1 MSQES
6 VGKTFAVAGTLA
18 IICGIF
24 VSAAAVGLRPIQDE
38 NKSLDIKKN
47 ILAAAG
53 LMTTDTNIEE
63 AYKESVTPRLVD
75 LSTGNYDDT
84 MDAGTYDQA
93 KAAKTPAT
101 SVTIPAKEDIAKIKR
116 MAKVALVYE
125 IKKDGKL
132 DQIVLPFHGKGL
144 WSTMYGFLAI
154 SSDTETVR
162 GITYYQHGETPGLG
176 GEVDNPK
183 WKDLWPGKKLFTA
196 NGDVA
201 IHVIK
206 GHVSDSAPNA
216 KYEVDGLSGATLT
229 TNGIDAMIRFWIGP
243 EAFGKYLSNIRA
255 KGDFNG

>member
-6 VGKTFAVAGTLA
+6 VGKTFAVAGALA
-18 IICGIF
+18 IFCGIF
-24 VSAAAVGLRPIQDE
+24 VSAAAVGLRPIQEE

-53 LMTTDTNIEE
+53 LMTPDTNIEE
-63 AYKESVTPRLVD
+63 AYKSSVTPRLVD
-75 LSTGNYDDT
+75 LSTGNYDNT
-84 MDAGTYDQA
+84 ADANTYDQA
-93 KAAKTPAT
+93 KAAKDPAENRI
-101 SVTIPAKEDIAKIKR
+101 IPAKEDIAKIKR

-154 SSDTETVR
+154 SSDIETVR

-183 WKDLWPGKKLFTA
+183 WKALWPGKKLFTE

-206 GHVSDSAPNA
+206 GHVAESAPNA

-229 TNGIDAMIRFWIGP
+229 TTGTDAMIRFWIGP
-243 EAFGKYLSNIRA
+243 EAFGKYLSKIRV
-255 KGDFNG
+255 KGSING

>member
-6 VGKTFAVAGTLA
+6 VGKTFTVAGALA

-24 VSAAAVGLRPIQDE
+24 VSAAAVGLRPIQEE

-53 LMTTDTNIEE
+53 LMTPQTNVEE
-63 AYKESVTPRLVD
+63 AYKKSVTPRLVD

-84 MDAGTYDQA
+84 MDASTYDQA
-93 KAAKTPAT
+93 KAAKDPAK
-101 SVTIPAKEDIAKIKR
+101 SMTIPAAQDIAKIKT

-183 WKDLWPGKKLFTA
+183 WKDLWPGKKLFTE
-196 NGDVA
+196 NGEVA

-206 GHVSDSAPNA
+206 GHVAESAPNA

-243 EAFGKYLSNIRA
+243 KAFGKYLSNIRA
-255 KGDFNG
+255 KGGFNG

>member
-6 VGKTFAVAGTLA
+6 VSKTFTVASTLA

-24 VSAAAVGLRPIQDE
+24 VSAAAVGLRPTQED
-38 NKSLDIKKN
+38 NKSLDLKKN

-53 LMTTDTNIEE
+53 LMTPETNVEE
-63 AYKESVTPRLVD
+63 AYKASVTPRLID
-75 LSTGNYDDT
+75 LSTGNYDDSI
-84 MDAGTYDQA
+84 DAATYDQV
-93 KAAKTPAT
+93 KAAKDPAL
-101 SVTIPAKEDIAKIKR
+101 SMEIPSKADIAKIKR
-116 MAKVALVYE
+116 VAKVALVYE
-125 IKKDGKL
+125 IKKNGKL

-144 WSTMYGFLAI
+144 WSTMYGFLAV
-154 SSDTETVR
+154 SSDTQTVR

-183 WKDLWPGKKLFTA
+183 WKALWPGKKLFDE
-196 NGDVA
+196 NGNVA

-206 GHVSDSAPNA
+206 GHVAESAPNA
-216 KYEVDGLSGATLT
+216 QYEVDGLSGATLT